1 MYLFKVHAIIILA
14 LVAGSAC
21 LIPTGGHCLA
31 LKRIEGTKLG
41 SAPPAKAVENKSLNL
56 NLIPEYKKKP
66 APAKAV
72 DNKSLNLGLMPQP
85 KKKPAPAKAKE
96 AKDCGIMCD
105 HMVGLKVDFF
115 SIKSKSGATD
125 IDLTT
130 IYNPFLYFACQGK
143 WFGYNIMLSAGK
155 GKSALGHHIL
165 MENIFDFHYSI
176 LKKKYLYLGA
186 GVSFHNWMNVVWSTD
201 QASNGLKQFLLFNTL
216 GVQVT
221 ATIQP
226 VKWFNID
233 FWTAFHFLDIYSLRT
248 RATMQSTVDLTTHA
262 IEGPL
267 FVSMELSLSFVPLSW
282 LAISLS
288 GGLTYFT
295 FEEVET
301 GTATPQRDD
310 ISVKN
315 WFFTVGVSLLY

>member
-1 MYLFKVHAIIILA
+1 M
-14 LVAGSAC
+14 
-21 LIPTGGHCLA
+21 
-31 LKRIEGTKLG
+31 
-41 SAPPAKAVENKSLNL
+41 
-56 NLIPEYKKKP
+56 
-66 APAKAV
+66 
-72 DNKSLNLGLMPQP
+72 
-85 KKKPAPAKAKE
+85 
-96 AKDCGIMCD
+96 
-105 HMVGLKVDFF
+105 
-115 SIKSKSGATD
+115 
-125 IDLTT
+125 
-130 IYNPFLYFACQGK
+130 
-143 WFGYNIMLSAGK
+143 
-155 GKSALGHHIL
+155 
-165 MENIFDFHYSI
+165 
-176 LKKKYLYLGA
+176 
-186 GVSFHNWMNVVWSTD
+186 
-201 QASNGLKQFLLFNTL
+201 
-216 GVQVT
+216 QVT